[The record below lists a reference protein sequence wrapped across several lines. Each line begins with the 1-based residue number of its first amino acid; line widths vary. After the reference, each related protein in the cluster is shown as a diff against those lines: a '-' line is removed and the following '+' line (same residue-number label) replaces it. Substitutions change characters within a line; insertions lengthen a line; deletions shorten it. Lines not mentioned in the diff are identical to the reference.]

1 MPVFLKNS
9 PQGNGSTI
17 WYDCD
22 KFNPAAG
29 ENREDPE
36 DGRMCWAASASNRLH
51 WWMYHNRDYIKQY
64 DQTYPE
70 EDGPMSFFTRPSY
83 EFNGVLGEDVSTF
96 FRETCRNTS
105 SYTSFGINWFVTGF
119 GSGIPYRNT
128 EVANNFK
135 GFFRQVF
142 SMSDVIATTEKP
154 LTKEKFNNIIKEAF
168 RTNPALTF
176 SVAISGG
183 HAMTISP

>member
-1 MPVFLKNS
+1 MVLQFGMTATS
-9 PQGNGSTI
+9 STRLRVKTGKI
-17 WYDCD
+17 PKMDVC
-22 KFNPAAG
+22 AG
-29 ENREDPE
+29 LLQLPTACT
-36 DGRMCWAASASNRLH
+36 GGCT
-51 WWMYHNRDYIKQY
+51 KQY

-168 RTNPALTF
+168 RTNSALTF